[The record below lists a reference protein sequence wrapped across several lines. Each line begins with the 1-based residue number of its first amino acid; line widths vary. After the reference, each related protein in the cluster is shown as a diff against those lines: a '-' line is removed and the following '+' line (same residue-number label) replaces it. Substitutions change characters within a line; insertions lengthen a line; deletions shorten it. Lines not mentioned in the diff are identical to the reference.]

1 MNHDVC
7 HKAVFG
13 FFVANFSTYGV
24 KFQALRCVGVKID
37 KYELGTAQ
45 TVNRLYRSTHSLSS
59 FAEKEGDILA
69 TTVTS
74 FRLSLTSVPAFV

>member
-1 MNHDVC
+1 MV
-7 HKAVFG
+7 
-13 FFVANFSTYGV
+13 FVANFSTIGV
-24 KFQALRCVGVKID
+24 KFLALRCVGVGMKMD
-37 KYELGTAQ
+37 KYEVGCAQ

-59 FAEKEGDILA
+59 FAEKEGDVLA